1 MDPLYDLLLE
11 ADVRLTAQESDTAL
25 SAELQQW
32 AQTPAVITSPALRE
46 VLEAI
51 SARLIAAGANNLVR
65 LQPQPN

>member
-1 MDPLYDLLLE
+1 MDPLYDLLRE

-32 AQTPAVITSPALRE
+32 AQSPAVITSPALRE

-51 SARLIAAGANNLVR
+51 SARLMAVETNNLVSM
-65 LQPQPN
+65 PPK